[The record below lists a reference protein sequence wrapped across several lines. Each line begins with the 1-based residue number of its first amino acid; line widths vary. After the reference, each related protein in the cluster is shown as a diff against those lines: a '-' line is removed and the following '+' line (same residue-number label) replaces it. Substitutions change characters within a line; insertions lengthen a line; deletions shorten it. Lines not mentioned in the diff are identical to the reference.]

1 MTRRDDAAGAAPAD
15 VGPSFPVTVH
25 CASPCS
31 LTLILAAED
40 DPILPIAGGHQLAA
54 LGRRGNAIRWCP
66 LPYAGHDFNAAYEG
80 IPNQTVRQMVGR
92 FLAENDPG
100 PAR

>member
-1 MTRRDDAAGAAPAD
+1 MSAYLG
-15 VGPSFPVTVH
+15 G
-25 CASPCS
+25 S
-31 LTLILAAED
+31 LTDVPARHPFILILAVED
-40 DPILPIAGGHQLAA
+40 HPILPIACACQLAA
-54 LGRRGNAIRWCP
+54 LGRRGNALRLVSSP
-66 LPYAGHDFNAAYEG
+66 FVGHDFNAAYEG